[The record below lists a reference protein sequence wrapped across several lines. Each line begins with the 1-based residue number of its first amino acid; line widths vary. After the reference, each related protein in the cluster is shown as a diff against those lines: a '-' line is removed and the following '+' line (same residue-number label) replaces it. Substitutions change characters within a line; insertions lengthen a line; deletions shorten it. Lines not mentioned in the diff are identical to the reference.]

1 MKYYLRWRRK
11 KTYMLQTGS
20 TNIRR
25 HQLCKFRIIIIKQ
38 VTQSSLVKA
47 INWLKLSVSVQV
59 EWKLVCLSLETF
71 IKVSDAWRCN
81 IKSNQDTS
89 YSNVNKLASEKN
101 FTHTKKKKKK
111 RTQQQ
116 TKEARRNSMKLTQSD
131 SNSSYLFVVVSLKW
145 CNLYY

>member
-89 YSNVNKLASEKN
+89 YSNVNKLVSEKN
-101 FTHTKKKKKK
+101 FTHTKKKKK

>member
-101 FTHTKKKKKK
+101 FTHKKKKKEKENTTTNK
-111 RTQQQ
+111 RSQEKQHEINTIRQQQ
-116 TKEARRNSMKLTQSD
+116 FLPVRSGKSEVM
-131 SNSSYLFVVVSLKW
+131 
-145 CNLYY
+145 